1 MSIKRYYICDYL
13 PNGDATP
20 PITVERD
27 DGWLCLYAD
36 HAAVL
41 AAKDAEIAA
50 LRERCERLRSL
61 GIAAVHTMNLFAVFV
76 PSTHARLVWA
86 ERTMRRKD
94 DCDIHNDLQ
103 PPAGKESNDG

>member
-1 MSIKRYYICDYL
+1 MSDDDDDRWE
-13 PNGDATP
+13 AM
-20 PITVERD
+20 ERAEMAED
-27 DGWLCLYAD
+27 R
-36 HAAVL
+36 AAEHL

-103 PPAGKESNDG
+103 PPAGKESSDG

>member
-1 MSIKRYYICDYL
+1 VSIKRYYICDYL

-20 PITVERD
+20 PITAERD

-50 LRERCERLRSL
+50 LR
-61 GIAAVHTMNLFAVFV
+61 GQVG
-76 PSTHARLVWA
+76 RLVRLVKA
-86 ERTMRRKD
+86 LETPKRRGPFGGGTD
-94 DCDIHNDLQ
+94 PRDTEINNASVDCRQHNDLQ
-103 PPAGKESNDG
+103 PPAGKESSDGHS